1 MAPVGA
7 HRAADAG
14 MVVLSAPLLP
24 AGCGLLGRTTIRRD
38 VDAADRYR
46 RRRGAAVLPAAVVS
60 AAPIAAAAAPVIV
73 VAAQTA
79 AEHAA

>member
-7 HRAADAG
+7 HRAAGAG

-38 VDAADRYR
+38 VDAADRCR

-60 AAPIAAAAAPVIV
+60 AAPIAAAAPVIV